1 MLRVAV
7 LQLRL
12 QGLDKASNV
21 RHACEMIKNAAGK
34 GCKVAVLPEFF
45 NSPYGLDHFKI
56 YAECIPGPTSIEMG
70 RVAKEYGMWI
80 IAGTIPESSIE
91 NSKLYNTCTVFDPS
105 GSLVAKYRKM
115 HLFDVSIPGQI
126 EFKESLVLSR
136 GESPSTVEIGEFK
149 VGLGICF
156 DLRFPELALHYSRSS
171 CSILVYPSAFSKA
184 TGPKY
189 WELLQ
194 RARAVDTQS
203 FVMTCSPAA
212 SGLGDFEAYGR
223 SMIVNPD
230 GSILASVDG
239 DHEQML
245 IVDLDMKSVEA
256 ERLRIP
262 ILAQKGSI

>member
-1 MLRVAV
+1 M

-12 QGLDKASNV
+12 QGPEKASNV
-21 RHACEMIKNAAGK
+21 GRACDMIKDAAVK
-34 GCKVAVLPEFF
+34 GCNVAILPECF
-45 NSPYGLDHFKI
+45 NSPYGLDYFRKC
-56 YAECIPGPTSIEMG
+56 AESIPGPTSSEIG
-70 RVAKEYGMWI
+70 RVARENRIWI
-80 IAGTIPESSIE
+80 IAGTIPELSVE
-91 NSKLYNTCTVFDPS
+91 NNKLYNTCTVFDPS
-105 GSLVAKYRKM
+105 GTLVAKYRKM
-115 HLFDVSIPGQI
+115 HLFDISIPGQI

-136 GESPSTVEIGEFK
+136 GDAPATVEIGKFK

-171 CSILVYPSAFSKA
+171 CNLLVYPSAFSKS

-194 RARAVDTQS
+194 RARAVDSQS
-203 FVMTCSPAA
+203 FVITCSPAA

-230 GSILASVDG
+230 GSILASVDD

-245 IVDLDMKSVEA
+245 IADLDLKIVEE

-262 ILAQKGSI
+262 ISAQKGSI